1 MHKVFSVIGIV
12 SFFHLYVLS
21 SHFHVKCGVR
31 QAGIL
36 SPFLFNIYVD
46 DLIDSLS
53 ISGFVCYVNNS
64 FFRVYYVCGR
74 LINFIV
80 LALWSPACWIYA
92 LSILNCTVLCIMLKY
107 VLHSVIGKQRPVNA
121 QIFLEQQAIIWKDS
135 F

>member
-1 MHKVFSVIGIV
+1 VHKVFSVIGIV

-64 FFRVYYVCGR
+64 FLG
-74 LINFIV
+74 
-80 LALWSPACWIYA
+80 
-92 LSILNCTVLCIMLKY
+92 CIMYAEDLLILSSSLSGLQH
-107 VLHSVIGKQRPVNA
+107 VGFML
-121 QIFLEQQAIIWKDS
+121 
-135 F
+135 